1 MKDRFLYNKENDTV
15 HDTLQE
21 IDLINKEI
29 VNMLNNYNEEN
40 FELESDFRYYKGLY
54 NMYEGNYLRIKE
66 EVETLLL
73 KYRDLS
79 VVDKDFKDNY
89 VMFIADLEALF

>member
-1 MKDRFLYNKENDTV
+1 MKDRFLYNKENDSV

-21 IDLINKEI
+21 IDLLNKEI

-54 NMYEGNYLRIKE
+54 NMYEDNYLRIKE
-66 EVETLLL
+66 DVETLLL